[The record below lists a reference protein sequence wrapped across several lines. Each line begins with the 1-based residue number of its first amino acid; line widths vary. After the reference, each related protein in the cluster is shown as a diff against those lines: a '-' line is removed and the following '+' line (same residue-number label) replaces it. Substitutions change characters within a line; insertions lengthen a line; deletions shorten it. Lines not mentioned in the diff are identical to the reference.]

1 MGCPVRLLFQD
12 TFVRE
17 LPGFSLDWGLGGSFK
32 FDPKFLSI
40 FYFTLFRQ
48 LMGFRGQ
55 KIKREDYMRREV
67 G

>member
-1 MGCPVRLLFQD
+1 MRL
-12 TFVRE
+12 
-17 LPGFSLDWGLGGSFK
+17 LPGFALDRGLGGSFK

-55 KIKREDYMRREV
+55 KIEREDYMRMEV